1 MGRGGAHAGRR
12 SGDGV
17 FQLEGWAA
25 GVEAGVGH
33 AGGGFSGWPRGEL
46 DDVGVAQRP
55 CERCFQGLMVDEP
68 GGGEMNGAEQVG
80 VEEYGLRLGQS
91 RGQCVEGRGE
101 VTQLFGGELGVVFEL
116 IDDGAEKGFPVNN
129 VGVLLVPARLTGV
142 VVSRIISPGISRFM
156 L

>member
-1 MGRGGAHAGRR
+1 MGRGGAHTGRR

-25 GVEAGVGH
+25 GIDAGVGH

-55 CERCFQGLMVDEP
+55 CERCFQGLMVEEP

-80 VEEYGLRLGQS
+80 VEEYGLSLGQS
-91 RGQCVEGRGE
+91 LRAMRRGSLVKLA
-101 VTQLFGGELGVVFEL
+101 QLFGGELGVVFEL
-116 IDDGAEKGFPVNN
+116 IDD
-129 VGVLLVPARLTGV
+129 
-142 VVSRIISPGISRFM
+142 
-156 L
+156 